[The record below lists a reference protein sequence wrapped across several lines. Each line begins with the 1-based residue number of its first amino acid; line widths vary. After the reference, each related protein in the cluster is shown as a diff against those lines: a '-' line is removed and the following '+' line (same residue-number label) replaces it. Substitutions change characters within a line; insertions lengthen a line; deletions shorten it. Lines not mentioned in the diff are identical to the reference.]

1 MNFEKETY
9 TTKADIALAQIN
21 VGETELAK
29 RIYGRCGLILGEKQ
43 EERIKQRE
51 NENQKKNLQKKT
63 PEAKGKRVKM
73 REKWTKISTMGINQ
87 TIFYKRRADETVQC
101 NCKGELNRFMPNEKM

>member
-1 MNFEKETY
+1 MEGKAVEELVG

-29 RIYGRCGLILGEKQ
+29 RIYGRCGLI
-43 EERIKQRE
+43 
-51 NENQKKNLQKKT
+51 
-63 PEAKGKRVKM
+63 
-73 REKWTKISTMGINQ
+73 KISTMGINQ

-101 NCKGELNRFMPNEKM
+101 NCKGELEF